1 MASLTWEEVEAM
13 DIAVPDEAT
22 KRPNKRQTL
31 VRISG
36 IANAFEAS
44 LLSGALDDEGIA
56 HAIEEHVETAH
67 AALFTLSRSWGSVV
81 VPSEFGQRA
90 LDILQEIRDEF
101 SQTETDEE
109 E

>member
-13 DIAVPDEAT
+13 DITVPDEST
-22 KRPNKRQTL
+22 RKPDKRQKL

-44 LLSGALDDEGIA
+44 ILSGALEDEGIV
-56 HAIEEHVETAH
+56 HFIEEHVETAH

-81 VPSEFGQRA
+81 VPAVSGERTLA
-90 LDILQEIRDEF
+90 ILEEIRSEVVT
-101 SQTETDEE
+101 SHSEE